1 MGFIIRRFSSGELI
15 DKKYLLMG
23 SVGRGASGEVFQAR
37 NLLAGNLLALKL
49 LVEEQRGD
57 TTTVQRFFREARAIN
72 RVGHPNIVQVFDAGF
87 AESTP
92 YIAMEFLS
100 GESLARLLD
109 RKKKIDLPSAVAILV
124 SVLDAL
130 AAAHKVNIIHRDLK
144 PANVFLA
151 TRPGKPVVV
160 KLLDFGVAKMREL
173 GEESL
178 RTSSGLILGTPDYL
192 SPEQVTADSDLDGQ
206 SDLFAAGVLFFELL
220 TGKRPFGSTSFVTTT
235 YRIVHE
241 AAPLVSELGGP
252 EDPAVLTILERAL
265 AKKRAARYANAD
277 EFIADLLAL
286 VPDAAE
292 REQALKSLDIV
303 VPADDTPWEFTPP
316 ALPATLPPTL
326 SEPDEVVRPTR
337 KGFASERDKPSGD
350 NTPSGSPVNR
360 TWTDLP
366 LVGRKKTGKEPARHT
381 RGTVLRA
388 MDRALTTRY
397 GSDVRDD
404 VLRALPKKLRELLVL
419 QGLQVDTWYS
429 VVHLAAFIAISNKQ
443 VVHHEADKWRA
454 LGYAC
459 VETDLVTLVRS
470 TRRQTDLLQV
480 MRTAIPICADLFDFG
495 SWRVE
500 DDGGTLRVVIDNFV
514 GVPASVLDWLSG
526 VIEHAAR
533 STGKSYRAVVVTTGT
548 LPADP
553 RVEFQITLRSG
564 P

>member
-1 MGFIIRRFSSGELI
+1 MGFVIRRFSSGELI

-57 TTTVQRFFREARAIN
+57 TATVQRFFREARAIN

-100 GESLARLLD
+100 GESLARLLE
-109 RKKKIDLPSAVAILV
+109 RKKRIDLASAAAILAC
-124 SVLDAL
+124 VLDAL

-144 PANVFLA
+144 PANIFLA
-151 TRPGKPVVV
+151 AGPGKTVVV
-160 KLLDFGVAKMREL
+160 KLLDFGVAKMRDL

-178 RTSSGLILGTPDYL
+178 CTSSGLILGTPDYL
-192 SPEQVTADSDLDGQ
+192 SPEQVTAESDLDGR

-220 TGKRPFGSTSFVTTT
+220 TGKRPFASPSFVTTT

-265 AKKRAARYANAD
+265 AKKRDARYANAD

-292 REQALKSLDIV
+292 REEALKALDIV
-303 VPADDTPWEFTPP
+303 VSVGDTPWEFTPP
-316 ALPATLPPTL
+316 ALPKPNTPTH
-326 SEPDEVVRPTR
+326 SERGETARPTR
-337 KGFASERDKPSGD
+337 KGFASEGDKPSGEK
-350 NTPSGSPVNR
+350 TPSGSPSIR

-366 LVGRKKTGKEPARHT
+366 LMGRKKTGKEPARHV
-381 RGTVLRA
+381 RGTVWRA
-388 MDRALTTRY
+388 MDRAITTRY
-397 GSDVRDD
+397 GSDVREDM
-404 VLRALPKKLRELLVL
+404 LRALPKKLRESLIVQDLHP
-419 QGLQVDTWYS
+419 DAWYS
-429 VVHLAAFIAISNKQ
+429 LSNLAEFVARSNEQ
-443 VVHHEADKWRA
+443 VVRGEADKWRA

-480 MRTAIPICADLFDFG
+480 MRAAIPICADLFDFG
-495 SWRVE
+495 LWNVE
-500 DDGGTLRVVIDNFV
+500 DDGGDLRVVIDNFY

-533 STGKSYRAVVVTTGT
+533 STGKSYRAVVIAAGT

-553 RVEFQITLRSG
+553 RVEFQINLR
-564 P
+564 